1 MVPTLSHTYRNK
13 KSLASY
19 GKGFLFLSKGV
30 YSFLQSDCARGA
42 CISTGTTLCALV
54 GVDRVLLTLRD
65 CTYGTLIDT
74 CAASN
79 TIIINYVSHNCSFL
93 N

>member
-54 GVDRVLLTLRD
+54 GVD
-65 CTYGTLIDT
+65 
-74 CAASN
+74 
-79 TIIINYVSHNCSFL
+79 
-93 N
+93 